1 MIAWLDTLADDPRE
15 AEFMIWLYH
24 EFKPIMFATAKKYVS
39 NPQDCED
46 IVQDSLERLVKKIS
60 LLRQKER
67 CVLACYVVLTVRNT
81 SINHLK
87 KQASA
92 QKIFVNLSDQRDDPL
107 SPEPSL
113 DDWLMLI
120 EDKERLYRIWKQ
132 LTREEQLLLSGKY
145 ILEYSDAE
153 LAGQLGCAPASVR
166 MKLTRVRRKA
176 RKLMDMYE
184 GETI

>member
-24 EFKPIMFATAKKYVS
+24 EFKPLMFATAKKYVS

-46 IVQDSLERLVKKIS
+46 VVQDSLERLVKKIS

-87 KQASA
+87 KQA
-92 QKIFVNLSDQRDDPL
+92 LST
-107 SPEPSL
+107 
-113 DDWLMLI
+113 
-120 EDKERLYRIWKQ
+120 KALYRYDG
-132 LTREEQLLLSGKY
+132 S
-145 ILEYSDAE
+145 A
-153 LAGQLGCAPASVR
+153 
-166 MKLTRVRRKA
+166 
-176 RKLMDMYE
+176 
-184 GETI
+184 